1 MKTVDV
7 IIPTY
12 KPGKEFADL
21 LKRLSEQSK
30 EINQIIVMN
39 TEKDY
44 LDMSVFQGLAAGF
57 REKIQVFHVSKAE
70 FDHGATRHAGTLHS
84 KADYMVMMTQ
94 DAMPVD
100 EKLVENLTTALEQ
113 ENVAVAYARQLARL
127 DSGIIEKTTR
137 QFNYPEN
144 SHVKTME
151 DLPRLGIKTY
161 FCSNVCAAYKKEV
174 YEKLGGFI
182 KRTIF
187 NEDMIYAATAA
198 KAGYAIAYAADALVY
213 HSHDYTCMQQF
224 HRNFDLGVSQGEHP
238 EIFANVPS
246 ASEGTKMVKSTV
258 KIFLKE
264 KRFATLV
271 YFCFQCAYK
280 YAGYLLGKHY
290 KRLPK
295 WVIMRCTMSPAYWKN
310 GSKMQC

>member
-12 KPGKEFADL
+12 KPGTEFANL
-21 LKRLSEQSK
+21 LLMMSK
-30 EINQIIVMN
+30 QNYELNKVIVMN
-39 TEKDY
+39 TEEKY
-44 LDMSVFQGLAAGF
+44 LDMAVLDGLEPEF
-57 REKIQVFHVSKAE
+57 RKKIQVYHVSKDE
-70 FDHGATRHAGTLHS
+70 FDHGATRHEGAQKS

-100 EKLVENLTTALEQ
+100 EFLLTNLLKALEQ
-113 ENVAVAYARQLARL
+113 EKVAVAYARQLARQ
-127 DSGIIEKTTR
+127 DSGVIEKTTR
-137 QFNYPEN
+137 QFNYPET
-144 SHVKTME
+144 SCVKTIE

-161 FCSNVCAAYKKEV
+161 FCSNVCAAYKREV
-174 YEKLGGFI
+174 YEELGGFI

-198 KAGYAIAYAADALVY
+198 KAGYGIAYAADGMVY

-238 EIFANVPS
+238 EIFKDVPS
-246 ASEGTKMVKSTV
+246 ATEGTKMVKSTV

-264 KRFATLV
+264 KRVVTLV

-280 YAGYLLGKHY
+280 YLGYLLGKNF

-295 WVIMRCTMSPAYWKN
+295 WFVLRCTMSPGYWRK
-310 GSKMQC
+310 GI

>member
-12 KPGKEFADL
+12 KPGTEFVNL
-21 LKRLSEQSK
+21 LLMLSKQNYEL
-30 EINQIIVMN
+30 NQIIVMN
-39 TEKDY
+39 TEEKY
-44 LDMSVFQGLAAGF
+44 LDMAVLDGLEPEF
-57 REKIQVFHVSKAE
+57 REKIQIYHVSKDD
-70 FDHGATRHAGTLHS
+70 FDHGATRHEGSQKS

-100 EKLVENLTTALEQ
+100 EFLLANLLKALEQ
-113 ENVAVAYARQLARL
+113 ENVAVAYARQLARQ
-127 DSGIIEKTTR
+127 DSGVIEKTTR
-137 QFNYPEN
+137 QFNYPEV
-144 SHVKTME
+144 SHVKTIE

-161 FCSNVCAAYKKEV
+161 FCSNVCAAYKREI

-182 KRTIF
+182 RRTIF

-198 KAGYAIAYAADALVY
+198 KAGYAIAYVADALVY

-238 EIFANVPS
+238 EIFKNVPS
-246 ASEGTKMVKSTV
+246 ATEGTKMVKSTV

-280 YAGYLLGKHY
+280 YLGYLLGKNF

-295 WVIMRCTMSPAYWKN
+295 WFVLRCTMSPGYWKK
-310 GSKMQC
+310 GI

>member
-1 MKTVDV
+1 MKKVDV

-12 KPGKEFADL
+12 KPGTEFVQL
-21 LKRLSEQSK
+21 LNMLHKQTVSVNR
-30 EINQIIVMN
+30 IIVMN
-39 TEKDY
+39 TEKAY
-44 LDMSVFQGLAAGF
+44 LDPEI
-57 REKIQVFHVSKAE
+57 EKNLEESLCKKVSFFHVSKEE
-70 FDHGATRHAGTLHS
+70 FDHGATRHAGAMQS
-84 KADYMVMMTQ
+84 DADYMLMMTQ

-100 EKLVENLTTALEQ
+100 DRLLELMIAALERD
-113 ENVAVAYARQLARL
+113 NVAVAYGRQLARP
-127 DSGIIEKTTR
+127 DSGIIEQTTR
-137 QFNYPEN
+137 RFNYPET
-144 SHVKTME
+144 SHVKTIE

-161 FCSNVCAAYKKEV
+161 FCSNVCAMYKREI
-174 YEKLGGFI
+174 YLQLGGFI

-198 KAGYAIAYAADALVY
+198 KAGYAIAYAADAMVY

-246 ASEGTKMVKSTV
+246 ATEGTKMVKSTV
-258 KIFLKE
+258 KIFLKQ
-264 KRFATLV
+264 KKFGTLV

-280 YAGYLLGKHY
+280 YLGYLLGKNF

-295 WVIMRCTMSPAYWKN
+295 WLVMKCTMSPAYFKRE
-310 GSKMQC
+310 KMQC